1 MPSAEQ
7 RAAVEAFVR
16 TIQSRVLP
24 DTVDSWPAA
33 ELAEMRQLGA
43 DRWNIPT
50 KFGGDGLAG
59 PELFQL
65 YRQLSRG
72 SLLLTF
78 ILTQRNAACQRII
91 SSTNV
96 ALAEE
101 LLPRLAR
108 SELFAT
114 VGISH
119 LTTSR
124 QHLSTPPVQVVHDAS
139 SESYVLNGTVPWAS
153 AVTAADVVV
162 TGGTLPDGTQLLA
175 AIPTVRT
182 GMEVQAPVSLLGM
195 SASHTASILL
205 HDVRIAADEILH
217 GPVERVMS
225 QGAGGGAGSLGT
237 TAVALGSAEGYL
249 ERFEQEITSRP
260 GLQQYLQ
267 PLQQEALNLGHDF
280 SAAIAA
286 DQPTPEL
293 APEVLRQRANSL
305 VMRVSQAWLASTKG
319 AGYVSGHAAEQAV
332 RESLFFLVWSCPQ
345 PVLEGN
351 LRELSCSGA

>member
-1 MPSAEQ
+1 
-7 RAAVEAFVR
+7 
-16 TIQSRVLP
+16 
-24 DTVDSWPAA
+24 
-33 ELAEMRQLGA
+33 
-43 DRWNIPT
+43 
-50 KFGGDGLAG
+50 
-59 PELFQL
+59 
-65 YRQLSRG
+65 
-72 SLLLTF
+72 
-78 ILTQRNAACQRII
+78 
-91 SSTNV
+91 
-96 ALAEE
+96 
-101 LLPRLAR
+101 
-108 SELFAT
+108 
-114 VGISH
+114 
-119 LTTSR
+119 
-124 QHLSTPPVQVVHDAS
+124 
-139 SESYVLNGTVPWAS
+139 
-153 AVTAADVVV
+153 
-162 TGGTLPDGTQLLA
+162 
-175 AIPTVRT
+175 
-182 GMEVQAPVSLLGM
+182 
-195 SASHTASILL
+195 
-205 HDVRIAADEILH
+205 
-217 GPVERVMS
+217 MS

-286 DQPTPEL
+286 DKPAPEL